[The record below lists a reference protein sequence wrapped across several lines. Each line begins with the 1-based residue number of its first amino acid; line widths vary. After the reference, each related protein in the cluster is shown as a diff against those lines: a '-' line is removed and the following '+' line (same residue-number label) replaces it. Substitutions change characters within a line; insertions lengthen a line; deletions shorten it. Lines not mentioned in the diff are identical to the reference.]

1 MDLQTM
7 LKKVKSKQYKSKRE
21 FADDLDLIWSNCF
34 TYNATEVCITVV
46 KTRGEAH
53 CAAQDH
59 PLRQCAMR
67 LKKKADR
74 LLKNITDRK
83 ERIDPPIP
91 AALSQTPHSASPIP
105 MRPNATARP
114 KINGTPYAHK
124 RSPSS
129 TATQTS
135 ITPKQRMDLPFADS
149 PALERTPHGMAA
161 FRELESEAGPSSIP
175 NGYSSSSST
184 NDYDSEADEALISI
198 DNDSGEKR
206 KL

>member
-83 ERIDPPIP
+83 ERIDPPLP

-124 RSPSS
+124 RSPSF

-135 ITPKQRMDLPFADS
+135 INPKQRMDLPFADS

-184 NDYDSEADEALISI
+184 NGYDSEADEALISI